1 MKQFLRRI
9 RDRLRDW
16 HCSIVLAVLIALA
29 YTLDSNVTRYQLT
42 LPDGQQPQLAV
53 INIWVQI
60 AILIVSAIISY
71 ALAPKPPVPRPA
83 SLADF
88 SAPTAEEG
96 RPLPVVFGTVW
107 VTGPNVLW
115 YGDLQSS
122 PIKKKA
128 GK

>member
-1 MKQFLRRI
+1 MRKLFRRC
-9 RDRLRDW
+9 RQRLRDW
-16 HCSIVLAVLIALA
+16 HSTLALAVLITVVACVPGVADYEL
-29 YTLDSNVTRYQLT
+29 R
-42 LPDGQQPQLAV
+42 LPDGQAPQLAV

-60 AILIVSAIISY
+60 AILIVSAVISY
-71 ALAPKPPVPRPA
+71 ALAPKPPVPKPA
-83 SLADF
+83 ALADF

-96 RPLPVVFGTVW
+96 RPVPVVFGDVW

-115 YGDLQSS
+115 YGDLQSQ